1 MVEDVHDYESL
12 AVVSHAHA
20 LAVAEV
26 EEASYISNCGSMA
39 SHDSNKRHCK

>member
-1 MVEDVHDYESL
+1 MVEDVHGYVPL
-12 AVVSHAHA
+12 VAVSHAHA

-26 EEASYISNCGSMA
+26 VEASYISNYGSMA